1 MKPGATSRSYG
12 MEGLQRQGPLKGLAN
27 FISLQRIAR
36 KSPTCCL
43 RPCGGGLMRS
53 LEISRQLFKSRIA
66 PTVHTEGNPIMEFGY
81 FTLSD
86 NHYEN
91 NRRSANQVVTDILD
105 EAVYAEEVGL
115 NSAWIGEHHFSSLG
129 VLSCP
134 DLVLAHVAA
143 RTKRIRLAPAVTVLP
158 LHHPIRVAEQWATL
172 DLISGGRV
180 DFAAGRGYD
189 RQEYRP
195 FKVSFEDNQGIF
207 EEGMEIV
214 RRLWSSDAPISHAGK
229 HYQFEDVAITPSP
242 VQRPLPAYVASFSR
256 PSMELAG
263 RLGCGLIVAPFAAA
277 MSYGGLRQVADLY
290 NATCVRHGRGPGR
303 LMCSYF
309 IHFAD
314 TTAQEEAARARQI
327 RYYKECVIAAFPGDP
342 KTAPPSYR
350 YFIGMVER
358 LRNVRPE
365 DLTENS
371 VLLGSPARI
380 TDTLKKVEAAGF
392 HEVIL
397 YFNVGLK
404 PHAQVKDEMAR
415 FMAEVAPAFDGAHKR
430 RAA

>member
-1 MKPGATSRSYG
+1 
-12 MEGLQRQGPLKGLAN
+12 
-27 FISLQRIAR
+27 
-36 KSPTCCL
+36 
-43 RPCGGGLMRS
+43 
-53 LEISRQLFKSRIA
+53 
-66 PTVHTEGNPIMEFGY
+66 MEFGY

-86 NHYEN
+86 NHYDN
-91 NRRSANQVVTDILD
+91 NPRGANAFVADILD
-105 EAVYAEEVGL
+105 EAIYAEEVGL
-115 NSAWIGEHHFSSLG
+115 HSAWIGEHHFSTLG

-143 RTKRIRLAPAVTVLP
+143 RTRRIRLAPAVTVLP

-172 DLISGGRV
+172 DLISSGRV

-189 RQEYRP
+189 RREYLP
-195 FKVSFEDNQGIF
+195 FKVSFEDNQAIF
-207 EEGMEIV
+207 EEGMEVI
-214 RRLWSSDAPISHAGK
+214 RRLWASEEPISHNGK
-229 HYQFEDVAITPSP
+229 HYQFEDVAITPKP
-242 VQRPLPAYVASFSR
+242 VQRPLPAYVASFSQ
-256 PSMELAG
+256 PSIELAG

-277 MSYGGLRQVADLY
+277 MTYGGLRQVAELY
-290 NATCVRHGRGPGR
+290 HQTCAKNGKPPGR

-314 TTAQEEAARARQI
+314 TKAEEEAARARQI

-350 YFIGMVER
+350 YFVGMVER
-358 LRNVRPE
+358 LRNVRPA

-371 VLLGSPARI
+371 VLLGSPAQI
-380 TDTLKKVEAAGF
+380 ADTLKRVELAGF
-392 HEVIL
+392 DEVIL

-415 FMAEVAPAFDGAHKR
+415 FMAEVAPVF
-430 RAA
+430 AAGHR

>member
-1 MKPGATSRSYG
+1 M
-12 MEGLQRQGPLKGLAN
+12 Q
-27 FISLQRIAR
+27 
-36 KSPTCCL
+36 
-43 RPCGGGLMRS
+43 
-53 LEISRQLFKSRIA
+53 
-66 PTVHTEGNPIMEFGY
+66 FGY

-91 NRRSANQVVTDILD
+91 NDRDANEFVADILA

-115 NSAWIGEHHFSSLG
+115 HSAWIGEHHFSTLG

-143 RTKRIRLAPAVTVLP
+143 QTERIRLAPAVTVLP

-172 DLISGGRV
+172 DLLSGGRV

-189 RQEYRP
+189 RREYLP
-195 FKVSFEDNQGIF
+195 LNVSFEDNQEIF
-207 EEGMEIV
+207 EEGMEVV
-214 RRLWSSDAPISHAGK
+214 RLLWSSDRPVSHHCK
-229 HYQFEDVAITPSP
+229 HYQFDNVAITPKP
-242 VQRPLPAYVASFSR
+242 VQRPLPAYVASFSQ
-256 PSMELAG
+256 PSIDLAG

-277 MSYGGLRQVADLY
+277 MTYGGLRQVNELY
-290 NATCVRHGRGPGR
+290 HQSCARHDRHPGR

-314 TTAQEEAARARQI
+314 TKAEEEAARARQI

-350 YFIGMVER
+350 YFIGMVDR
-358 LRNVRPE
+358 LRNVGPA

-371 VLLGSPARI
+371 VLLGSPSQI

-392 HEVIL
+392 DEVIL

-415 FMAEVAPAFDGAHKR
+415 FMAEVAPAFT
-430 RAA
+430 